1 MRKTLTGIALA
12 ASATLLLS
20 ACSGSPAATPEPG
33 AGPLIPVTIGV
44 VPVADVAPLYVGIEQ
59 GFFEEEG
66 LDVTLQNTQGAAAA
80 IPLLLNGEMQFAY
93 GAFHPVISA
102 AAAEMP
108 VVYVAGGIDRSPSPE
123 DDYSSV
129 IVKADSP
136 IDDMSDLEGQTVAIN
151 ALRAGPHLVTRV
163 ALEEAGVDPE
173 SVEFIEVP
181 MTEAIAAVERGSVD
195 AAYLA
200 EPFTTQAI
208 EAGYKVIGA
217 PAYAGSPEGSTSGY
231 FSVTDFVEQ
240 NSEVVDAFVRA
251 LEKSVE
257 YSNENIESTR
267 AQLQEYSGL
276 DEDTVSK
283 LRIPTFTSEITLTSL
298 ETIIGQLADAG
309 WLDSVP
315 EAGTMVR
322 E

>member
-1 MRKTLTGIALA
+1 MRKTFTGIAVATSA
-12 ASATLLLS
+12 ALLL
-20 ACSGSPAATPEPG
+20 AGCAGSSEPTTGTG
-33 AGPLIPVTIGV
+33 ADGLTAVTIGV

-80 IPLLLNGEMQFAY
+80 VPLLLNGEMQLAY
-93 GAFHPVISA
+93 GAFHPVIA
-102 AAAEMP
+102 AAAADMP
-108 VVYVAGGIDRSPSPE
+108 VVYVAGGIDRSASADE
-123 DDYSSV
+123 DYSSV
-129 IVKADSP
+129 IVRADSSL
-136 IDDMSDLEGQTVAIN
+136 DDMSDLEGHTVAIN

-163 ALEEAGVDPE
+163 ALEDAGVDPE
-173 SVEFIEVP
+173 SVEFVEVP

-200 EPFTTQAI
+200 EPFTTQAV

-231 FSVTDFVEQ
+231 FTVRQFVET
-240 NSEVVDAFVRA
+240 NSDVVDAFIRA
-251 LEKSVE
+251 LEKSVD
-257 YSNENIESTR
+257 YSNENPQDVR

-283 LRIPTFTSEITLTSL
+283 MRMPAFTAQITLTSL
-298 ETIIGQLADAG
+298 ATIIEQLADAG
-309 WLDSVP
+309 WLEAVP
-315 EAGTMVR
+315 EAGAMVR